1 MTMAKINFKSV
12 QERVWKAVSAVAAVV
27 IMLFII
33 CFMLVADVIILVAY
47 PVYATLAPES
57 ASNKKGVS
65 WLLHWRW
72 LDNVIDG
79 KDNADHPFDWFCAV
93 VSFLDEII
101 VTLWSWVA
109 AWTAPMCI
117 RYHFIDNI
125 NLHSKKVQKKYFEMC
140 CEGTQINL
148 LKYGKL
154 DEDVKAELFKDGY
167 SDVFVKAGKI
177 TDEQFQQLGISQIIR
192 YAQLHSLSTFKM
204 KQLIFKADD
213 LKVAHEVTRIIRKD
227 GLSIEVL
234 NWFHNNVEPTRLCY
248 QTVKSALKEH
258 EQGVTVCTLQTGDF
272 SGETKFVAYLK
283 RNNGLTEYAQYCMSV
298 NQYIIFHREGY
309 KLAQGVVNAILK
321 NVAKGEN
328 SPSYP
333 FIAKFVEFGE
343 ISDSNEVAHDIIA
356 SSEVLTK
363 IVYA

>member
-1 MTMAKINFKSV
+1 MAKINFKKMFEFVCDVLSFV
-12 QERVWKAVSAVAAVV
+12 AALVCVIIAICAMFVADFVALFIYPVYMTLAPRKAAEVDSISGWIGWEWLEDMCELKNNLSWPISWLNMALHFMDAVV
-27 IMLFII
+27 I
-33 CFMLVADVIILVAY
+33 A
-47 PVYATLAPES
+47 
-57 ASNKKGVS
+57 
-65 WLLHWRW
+65 LL
-72 LDNVIDG
+72 
-79 KDNADHPFDWFCAV
+79 
-93 VSFLDEII
+93 
-101 VTLWSWVA
+101 SWVT
-109 AWTAPMCI
+109 AWTAPMKI
-117 RYHFIDNI
+117 RFWFIDAV
-125 NLHSKKVQKKYFEMC
+125 NLHKPHIQKKFFKMSD
-140 CEGTQINL
+140 EGAQINL

-177 TDEQFQQLGISQIIR
+177 TDEQFQQLGISQLIR

-213 LKVAHEVTRIIRKD
+213 LKVANEVTRIIRKD

-258 EQGVTVCTLQTGDF
+258 EQGVTVCTLQTGDS

-283 RNNGLTEYAQYCMSV
+283 RNNGLTEYAQCCMSV